1 MRELREMTANELHE
15 NATYYAQPPA
25 LKPIYEKDQSVIAG
39 KLFSSYRT
47 VFSTVSSGDS
57 KTSDSNCFYKVLV
70 QKEALTICQD
80 RTFASFLCALLL
92 SSVLTKT
99 VHTSARKIK
108 QKGGGGRGNW
118 VYGISRVVEE
128 WIFRGL
134 IKSNI
139 EFPEVIKKKMCEISG
154 DLGFRP

>member
-99 VHTSARKIK
+99 LHTSARKIK
-108 QKGGGGRGNW
+108 QKGGGGIE
-118 VYGISRVVEE
+118 YM
-128 WIFRGL
+128 
-134 IKSNI
+134 
-139 EFPEVIKKKMCEISG
+139 EFPGLLKNEFSEG
-154 DLGFRP
+154 